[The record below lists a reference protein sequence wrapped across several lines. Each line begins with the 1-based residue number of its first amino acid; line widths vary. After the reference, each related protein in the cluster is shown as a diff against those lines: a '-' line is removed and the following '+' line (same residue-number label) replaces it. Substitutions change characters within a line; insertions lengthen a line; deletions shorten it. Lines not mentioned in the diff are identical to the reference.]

1 MKAKR
6 GDRAEKSE
14 KIKGLTSKFLFCVVS
29 IVVQIEERDKSEF
42 KIDFE
47 LIKVIIFKNLCS
59 VFLILS
65 WNL

>member
-1 MKAKR
+1 MKAR
-6 GDRAEKSE
+6 EGSVVEAEVK
-14 KIKGLTSKFLFCVVS
+14 KKGIDVKVRVLCRT
-29 IVVQIEERDKSEF
+29 IVVQIESGEKSEF

-59 VFLILS
+59 VFLNLS